1 MEKVLQFL
9 KNTKILGIV
18 GAILLIVGNFF
29 TFATT
34 KVLWIETSVK
44 FIEGDGVFVLILG
57 ILALLIVFVD
67 FILSKIPEGKLKFL
81 FKLRNQKFVLVPP
94 IISPIILFIDGTN
107 AFDVGSTGL
116 AFYLLLIGVFTLII
130 YPFLFKEH
138 K

>member
-1 MEKVLQFL
+1 MEKILSVL

-34 KVLWIETSVK
+34 KILWIETSVK

-81 FKLRNQKFVLVPP
+81 FKLRNQKFVLVPA
-94 IISPIILFIDGTN
+94 IISAIILFIDGRN
-107 AFDVGSTGL
+107 AFDVGSAGL
-116 AFYLLLIGVFTLII
+116 GFYLLLIGVITLII
-130 YPFLFKEH
+130 YPFLFKED

>member
-81 FKLRNQKFVLVPP
+81 FKLRNQKFVLVPA
-94 IISPIILFIDGTN
+94 IISAIILLVNCKSKI
-107 AFDVGSTGL
+107 
-116 AFYLLLIGVFTLII
+116 
-130 YPFLFKEH
+130 
-138 K
+138 